1 MNKKIFKTMQH
12 EKKNF
17 VYLQR
22 LSQSQRAARPSVMLS
37 VSGFF
42 NALRAAIIPAA
53 YQPRESSVMGD
64 SALCVG
70 LRRGKWHVAFFVPQS
85 LKLHKM
91 KHTNKTAGETANTI
105 TFNADWLDFT
115 EHLTNAQVGRL
126 LRCVARYER
135 GDINPQHV
143 AELRKD
149 AAVGVAYNFITEQ
162 LERRA
167 R

>member
-1 MNKKIFKTMQH
+1 MQH

-22 LSQSQRAARPSVMLS
+22 LITTHAGIVSAMHSVTGLFFARIV
-37 VSGFF
+37 
-42 NALRAAIIPAA
+42 AHIPATH
-53 YQPRESSVMGD
+53 QPRERLVMGLSSACDGLD
-64 SALCVG
+64 S
-70 LRRGKWHVAFFVPQS
+70 GKWYAAFFVPQS
-85 LKLHKM
+85 LIYHTM

-105 TFNADWLDFT
+105 TFKADWLDFT
-115 EHLTNAQVGRL
+115 EHLSNAQVGRL
-126 LRCVARYER
+126 LRCVARFER